1 LDIKKDFNKSF
12 NELKKN
18 KVIIVP
24 ILISMIIPLLLVY
37 TYMHIT
43 GFYGLLSDSAN
54 DIRQGGNG
62 LVNTENV
69 REIFTL
75 ESFAWLMVFIL
86 IGSIILFYLSCVSLA
101 LITLNVLKKELNF
114 HNMIDLANKY
124 LFKFL
129 TLNVLMFL
137 IMMAPVL
144 AVVIIIILLF
154 IISKTIGV
162 ISIIFSIILIISYII
177 FIFLRLFF
185 VSPIMFIENKSATKS
200 IAFSYQIT
208 KHHLRQVLIIFAIMI
223 GITIIS
229 NIFITNPLNESYVA
243 LIASDSLLKSIAM
256 VILILIFIIIE
267 SFVYALEQLFL
278 FYSYVDFRREVK
290 LRTKD

>member
-1 LDIKKDFNKSF
+1 MDIKKDFNKSF

-24 ILISMIIPLLLVY
+24 ILISMIIPLLLAY
-37 TYMHIT
+37 LYIHIT
-43 GFYGLLSDSAN
+43 GVYGLLSDSAN

-69 REIFTL
+69 KEIFTL
-75 ESFAWLMVFIL
+75 ENLAWLLIFIL
-86 IGSIILFYLSCVSLA
+86 VGSIILFYLSCVSLA

-114 HNMIDLANKY
+114 YNMINLANKY

-154 IISKTIGV
+154 IISKTIGI
-162 ISIIFSIILIISYII
+162 ISFVFSTIIVISYII

-185 VSPIMFIENKSATKS
+185 VSPIMFIENKSAIKS

-229 NIFITNPLNESYVA
+229 NIFITNPLNESY
-243 LIASDSLLKSIAM
+243 ISFITSNSLLKSIAM
-256 VILILIFIIIE
+256 VILIFLFLIIE

-278 FYSYVDFRREVK
+278 FYSYVDFRRTVK
-290 LRTKD
+290 L